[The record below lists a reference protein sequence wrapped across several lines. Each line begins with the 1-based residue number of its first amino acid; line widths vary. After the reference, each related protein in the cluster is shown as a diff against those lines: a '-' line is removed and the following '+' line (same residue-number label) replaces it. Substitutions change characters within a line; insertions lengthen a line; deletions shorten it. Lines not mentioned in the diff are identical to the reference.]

1 MHNKTAHPVIVPL
14 DMPPHNDRMSP
25 HNTPTPQAESAALHT
40 VLGAGGVIARELT
53 ANLLAQGVRLR
64 LASRSAHAAP
74 AGTHA
79 VVTDLLDPAAV
90 DRAVAGSAVVHLV
103 AGLRY
108 DTTAWQTEWP
118 RVMAHTI
125 EACLR
130 HGARLVF
137 FDNVYAYGR
146 VDGPMTEDTP
156 FNPCSRKGEV
166 RAAIATTLL
175 GAMRRNGLT
184 AQIAR
189 SADFYGPGATNSLV
203 ESVVVA
209 RLRAG
214 KTPQWVGDPRAVHT
228 FTYTP
233 DAGTALA
240 RLALEPSAWGQTWHL
255 PTSAQAMTG
264 EQLVRL
270 ANELAGQPH
279 RMQVAPR
286 WLLRAMGWFVPILR
300 ENDEMMYQFE
310 RDYRFDSRKIERAF
324 GLRATDY
331 REGLQ
336 RTLGSVG

>member
-1 MHNKTAHPVIVPL
+1 
-14 DMPPHNDRMSP
+14 MPPHNGRMSP
-25 HNTPTPQAESAALHT
+25 HNTPQPQPESAALHT

-53 ANLLAQGVRLR
+53 ANLLAQGLRLR
-64 LASRSAHAAP
+64 LASAQRPCGTRGRYADGGHPTCSTPPPWTARSRAAP
-74 AGTHA
+74 WSTWW
-79 VVTDLLDPAAV
+79 
-90 DRAVAGSAVVHLV
+90 R
-103 AGLRY
+103 GLRY

-118 RVMAHTI
+118 RVMANTI

-166 RAAIATTLL
+166 RAMIATTLL
-175 GAMRRNGLT
+175 DAMRRSGLT

-233 DAGTALA
+233 DAGAALA

-270 ANELAGQPH
+270 ANELAGKPH

-310 RDYRFDSRKIERAF
+310 HDYRFDSRKIERSF
-324 GLRATDY
+324 GLRAIGY

>member
-1 MHNKTAHPVIVPL
+1 
-14 DMPPHNDRMSP
+14 MST
-25 HNTPTPQAESAALHT
+25 HHSSSSAPGSGDLHT

-53 ANLLAQGVRLR
+53 ASLRAQGVRVR
-64 LASRSAHAAP
+64 LASRRAHPAP
-74 AGTHA
+74 EGVESTTA
-79 VVTDLLDPAAV
+79 DLLDASAV

-108 DTTAWQTEWP
+108 DTAVWQAEWP
-118 RVMAHTI
+118 RVMANTI

-137 FDNVYAYGR
+137 LDNVYAYGR
-146 VDGPMTEDTP
+146 VQGPMTEDTP

-175 GAMRRNGLT
+175 DAVRRNGLT

-189 SADFYGPGATNSLV
+189 SADFYGPGATNSLI
-203 ESVVVA
+203 ESVVVS
-209 RLRAG
+209 RLQVG
-214 KTPQWVGDPRAVHT
+214 KTPQWVGNPRAVHT

-233 DAGTALA
+233 DAGAALA

-255 PTSAQAMTG
+255 PTSAEAMTG

-270 ANELAGQPH
+270 ANELAGRPH

-286 WLLRAMGWFVPILR
+286 WLLRVMGWFVPILR

-310 RDYRFDSRKIERAF
+310 HDYRFDSRKIERAF

-336 RTLGSVG
+336 RTLASVG

>member
-1 MHNKTAHPVIVPL
+1 MSTPLTPSSTAGIG
-14 DMPPHNDRMSP
+14 
-25 HNTPTPQAESAALHT
+25 ELHT

-53 ANLLAQGVRLR
+53 ASLLAQGLRVR
-64 LASRSAHAAP
+64 LASRHAHPAP
-74 AGTHA
+74 QGVETHTA
-79 VVTDLLDPAAV
+79 DLLDASAV
-90 DRAVAGSAVVHLV
+90 DRTVAGSAVVHLV

-108 DTTAWQTEWP
+108 DTAVWQAEWP
-118 RVMAHTI
+118 RVMANTI
-125 EACLR
+125 EACQR

-175 GAMRRNGLT
+175 DAMRRHGLT

-189 SADFYGPGATNSLV
+189 SADFYGPGASNSLI

-214 KTPQWVGDPRAVHT
+214 KAPQWVGNPAAQHS
-228 FTYTP
+228 FSYTP
-233 DAGTALA
+233 DAGAALA
-240 RLALEPSAWGQTWHL
+240 RLAQEPSAWGQTWHL

-270 ANELAGQPH
+270 ANELAGRPH

-310 RDYRFDSRKIERAF
+310 RDYRFDSGKVERAF
-324 GLRATDY
+324 GLRATGY
-331 REGLQ
+331 REGLA
-336 RTLGSVG
+336 RTLASAA

>member
-1 MHNKTAHPVIVPL
+1 M
-14 DMPPHNDRMSP
+14 
-25 HNTPTPQAESAALHT
+25 NTLLRHT
-40 VLGAGGVIARELT
+40 ILGAGGVIARELNT
-53 ANLLAQGVRLR
+53 ALLAQGAQVR
-64 LASRSAHAAP
+64 LASRRVHLAP
-74 AGTHA
+74 AGAEH
-79 VVTDLLDPAAV
+79 VVTDLLDAGAV
-90 DRAVAGSAVVHLV
+90 DRAVAGSDVVHLV

-108 DTTAWQTEWP
+108 DTAVWQSEWP

-137 FDNVYAYGR
+137 FDNVYAYGQ

-175 GAMRRNGLT
+175 DAMRRDGLQ
-184 AQIAR
+184 ALVAR
-189 SADFYGPGATNSLV
+189 SADFYGPGATNSLI

-214 KTPQWVGDPRAVHT
+214 KTPQWVGNPDAVHS

-233 DAGTALA
+233 DAGAALA
-240 RLALEPSAWGQTWHL
+240 RLAQEPTAWGQTWHL
-255 PTSAQAMTG
+255 PTSTEAMTG
-264 EQLVRL
+264 ERLVRL
-270 ANELAGQPH
+270 ANELAGRPH

-310 RDYRFDSRKIERAF
+310 HDYRFDSRKIERAF
-324 GLRATDY
+324 GLRATGY

-336 RTLGSVG
+336 RTLASAG

>member
-1 MHNKTAHPVIVPL
+1 M
-14 DMPPHNDRMSP
+14 
-25 HNTPTPQAESAALHT
+25 NTPSRHT
-40 VLGAGGVIARELT
+40 LLGAGGVIARELT
-53 ANLLAQGVRLR
+53 DALRAQGAHVRLV
-64 LASRSAHAAP
+64 SRRVHPAP
-74 AGTHA
+74 TGAEH
-79 VVTDLLDPAAV
+79 VVADLLDAEAV
-90 DRAVAGSAVVHLV
+90 DRAVAGSDVVHLV

-108 DTTAWQTEWP
+108 DTAAWQSEWP
-118 RVMAHTI
+118 RVMANAI

-130 HGARLVF
+130 HGARLAF

-166 RAAIATTLL
+166 RAAIATSLL
-175 GAMRRNGLT
+175 DAMRRDGLR
-184 AQIAR
+184 ALIAR
-189 SADFYGPGATNSLV
+189 SADFYGPGAGNSLI
-203 ESVVVA
+203 EAVVMA

-214 KTPQWVGDPRAVHT
+214 KTPQWVGNPNAVHS

-233 DAGTALA
+233 DAGAALA

-255 PTSAQAMTG
+255 PTSPEAMTG
-264 EQLVRL
+264 ERLVRL
-270 ANELAGQPH
+270 ANELAGRPH

-310 RDYRFDSRKIERAF
+310 HDYRFDSRKIERAF
-324 GLRATDY
+324 GLRSTGY

-336 RTLGSVG
+336 RTLASAG

>member
-1 MHNKTAHPVIVPL
+1 
-14 DMPPHNDRMSP
+14 MSTP
-25 HNTPTPQAESAALHT
+25 PTPQSKAVGGDLHT

-53 ANLLAQGVRLR
+53 ASLLAQGVRVR
-64 LASRSAHAAP
+64 LASRHAHPAP
-74 AGTHA
+74 AGAET
-79 VVTDLLDPAAV
+79 VTADLLDAAAV
-90 DRAVAGSAVVHLV
+90 DRAVAGSSVVHLV

-108 DTTAWQTEWP
+108 DTTAWQSEWP

-137 FDNVYAYGR
+137 FDNVYAYGQ
-146 VDGPMTEDTP
+146 VQGPMTEDTP

-175 GAMRRNGLT
+175 DAVRRNGLT
-184 AQIAR
+184 ALIAR

-214 KTPQWVGDPRAVHT
+214 KTPQWVGKANAVHR

-233 DAGTALA
+233 DAGAALG
-240 RLALEPSAWGQTWHL
+240 RLSLEPSAWGQTWHL
-255 PTSAQAMTG
+255 PTSAEAMTG

-270 ANELAGQPH
+270 ANELAGRPH
-279 RMQVAPR
+279 RLQVAPR

-310 RDYRFDSRKIERAF
+310 HDYRFDSRKIERAF
-324 GLRATDY
+324 GLRATGY
-331 REGLQ
+331 REGMA
-336 RTLGSVG
+336 RTLASAA